1 MMETQISELEPLQE
15 KDIPSTTGSAR
26 TGRGPPHRKLIKLEN
41 MLGIQ
46 KNSSLRG
53 GNYECRKGDPRI
65 NSWFQ

>member
-46 KNSSLRG
+46 KKFISQRREL
-53 GNYECRKGDPRI
+53 
-65 NSWFQ
+65 